1 MAAQRASKP
10 RPVPSLL
17 IAAMPADPA
26 TAPPAAPGTPP
37 ATSPAV
43 STATLPAKASASAS
57 TPPTTSSSVSP
68 ASSAPRTP
76 AAGSSSAADAR
87 AAAERD
93 KALGLVLNQIERN
106 FGKGSIMR
114 LGDASR
120 MRVETIS
127 TGALTLDL
135 ALGGGYPKGRVV
147 EVYGPES
154 SGKTTL
160 TLHAIAEVQKRGG
173 VAAFVD
179 AEHALDPVYAA
190 SLGVDIENLLVS
202 QPDTGEMAL
211 EIVDQLVRSAAVDI
225 VVVDS
230 VAALTPRAE
239 IEGEMGDLAV
249 GSQARLMSQAM
260 RKITGNIGKSGCT
273 VIFLNQLRQKIG
285 VTYGNPETTT
295 GGNALKFY
303 ASVRLDIRRIQT
315 LKRGTEEYGIRA
327 KVKVAKNKVAPPFRI
342 AEFDILFGRGI
353 STLGCLLDLAEE
365 TGVVVRKGAWYS
377 YEGDNIGQ
385 GRDNTIV
392 WLEQNPEQAEVI
404 EQLTRQK
411 LKEGSEVTA
420 NSMKPLAAAAKA
432 AASAPAL
439 TESVSAADEDLP
451 VAS

>member
-1 MAAQRASKP
+1 
-10 RPVPSLL
+10 
-17 IAAMPADPA
+17 MPADPKA
-26 TAPPAAPGTPP
+26 VSDSRPADSKPADAKPAAAAAAPSARGG
-37 ATSPAV
+37 V
-43 STATLPAKASASAS
+43 ASA
-57 TPPTTSSSVSP
+57 
-68 ASSAPRTP
+68 
-76 AAGSSSAADAR
+76 AAQAAMEAR
-87 AAAERD
+87 SGERD

-120 MRVETIS
+120 MRVETVS

-160 TLHAIAEVQKRGG
+160 TLHAIAEVQRRGG

-190 SLGVDIENLLVS
+190 ALGVDIENLLVS

-353 STLGCLLDLAEE
+353 STLGCLLDMAEE
-365 TGVVVRKGAWYS
+365 TGIVTRKGAWYS

-385 GRDNTIV
+385 GRDNTIT
-392 WLEQNPEQAEVI
+392 WLEQNPEKKEEIEVLVRRR
-404 EQLTRQK
+404 LT
-411 LKEGSEVTA
+411 EGADVTA
-420 NSMKPLAAAAKA
+420 NSMKPLAAKAAKLA
-432 AASAPAL
+432 ATVGAGTDDEL
-439 TESVSAADEDLP
+439 TDAG
-451 VAS
+451 

>member
-1 MAAQRASKP
+1 
-10 RPVPSLL
+10 
-17 IAAMPADPA
+17 MPADSKA
-26 TAPPAAPGTPP
+26 TDTR
-37 ATSPAV
+37 
-43 STATLPAKASASAS
+43 SAS
-57 TPPTTSSSVSP
+57 
-68 ASSAPRTP
+68 SSA
-76 AAGSSSAADAR
+76 AADAR

-106 FGKGSIMR
+106 FGKGSIVR

-120 MRVETIS
+120 MRVETIN

-190 SLGVDIENLLVS
+190 ALGVDIENLLVS

-211 EIVDQLVRSAAVDI
+211 EIVDQLVRSGAVDI

-365 TGVVVRKGAWYS
+365 TGVVTRKGAWYS
-377 YEGDNIGQ
+377 YDGDNIGQ
-385 GRDNTIV
+385 GRDNTIG
-392 WLEQNPEQAEVI
+392 WLEQNPAEKETI
-404 EQLTRQK
+404 EQLTRRK
-411 LKEGSEVTA
+411 LMEGSEVTA
-420 NSMKPLAAAAKA
+420 NSMKPLAAAARVA
-432 AASAPAL
+432 ATASG
-439 TESVSAADEDLP
+439 SAAEAAKPELEELSS
-451 VAS
+451 AG

>member
-1 MAAQRASKP
+1 
-10 RPVPSLL
+10 
-17 IAAMPADPA
+17 MPADDKS
-26 TAPPAAPGTPP
+26 
-37 ATSPAV
+37 TS
-43 STATLPAKASASAS
+43 AK
-57 TPPTTSSSVSP
+57 SP
-68 ASSAPRTP
+68 
-76 AAGSSSAADAR
+76 
-87 AAAERD
+87 ERD

-120 MRVETIS
+120 MRIETTP

-160 TLHAIAEVQKRGG
+160 TLHAIAEVQRRGG

-190 SLGVDIENLLVS
+190 ALGVDIENLLVS

-230 VAALTPRAE
+230 VAALTPRSE

-315 LKRGTEEYGIRA
+315 LKRGTEEFGIRA

-353 STLGCLLDLAEE
+353 STVGCLLDLAEE
-365 TGVVVRKGAWYS
+365 HSVVVRKGAWYS

-385 GRDNTIV
+385 GRDNTIS
-392 WLEQNPEQAEVI
+392 WLEQNPEQKEAIEVKV
-404 EQLTRQK
+404 RQK
-411 LKEGSEVTA
+411 LSE
-420 NSMKPLAAAAKA
+420 NSDSLKPVAAAAAKLAASGASSAEDQPIA
-432 AASAPAL
+432 AAS
-439 TESVSAADEDLP
+439 
-451 VAS
+451 